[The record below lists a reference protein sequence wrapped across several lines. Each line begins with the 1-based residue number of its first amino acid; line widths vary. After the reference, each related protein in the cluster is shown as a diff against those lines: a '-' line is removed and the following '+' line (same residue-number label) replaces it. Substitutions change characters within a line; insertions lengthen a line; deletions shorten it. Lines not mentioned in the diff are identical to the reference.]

1 MRSHGSRGRPYR
13 VPGGQ
18 EVGLQVSRGSRGRP
32 TGSQGV
38 DENDAHKDSALH
50 YKLGASL
57 KLIRFTLPHMFAL
70 IHSQF

>member
-1 MRSHGSRGRPYR
+1 MIGQSGRG
-13 VPGGQ
+13 GLGQ
-18 EVGLQVSRGSRGRP
+18 GVGLQGPRGSSGWP

-57 KLIRFTLPHMFAL
+57 KLIRFTLPHMFVL